1 MPLKLTRHILPLL
14 MTTAYAITGHA
25 QTDSMHISL
34 QQLFDLGTENSL
46 QLSAD
51 RLKSSRNAYNIH
63 QHTDADICNN
73 IRQDTRLDGIVE
85 DLPVY
90 SHRAVPACPV
100 HMGTVPFAQAIRKP
114 ETVIAVESHTGIFLY
129 DTDNVFQ
136 YFD

>member
-51 RLKSSRNAYNIH
+51 RLKEQMAYERTQTA
-63 QHTDADICNN
+63 QHRTGNRIMPSTSHNLY
-73 IRQDTRLDGIVE
+73 IRE
-85 DLPVY
+85 D
-90 SHRAVPACPV
+90 
-100 HMGTVPFAQAIRKP
+100 
-114 ETVIAVESHTGIFLY
+114 E
-129 DTDNVFQ
+129 
-136 YFD
+136 

>member
-51 RLKSSRNAYNIH
+51 RLKEQMAYERTQTAH
-63 QHTDADICNN
+63 MAKRTEQSKPSADTGLATELCHRLHTTFISGRTNK
-73 IRQDTRLDGIVE
+73 IQ
-85 DLPVY
+85 
-90 SHRAVPACPV
+90 CPQGK
-100 HMGTVPFAQAIRKP
+100 H
-114 ETVIAVESHTGIFLY
+114 
-129 DTDNVFQ
+129 
-136 YFD
+136 